1 MVQTKFNRLSSI
13 ELLRILS
20 IVGVIILHYN
30 SLSMEIGSLS
40 LSQKTVIKFSES
52 IFICAVNLFMIIS
65 GYFLVNSF
73 KRNLLKPV
81 ELYFQLVFYAGAG
94 FVFSLL
100 KGTPFSWGAL
110 LGCFVPNNYF
120 VTLYVCVY
128 IFSLFANAIFE
139 RLEGKSLTLFLIAAF
154 GVFSI
159 FAFCLDLY
167 QDLSG
172 NVLSG
177 LNPLGMYGSGKG
189 YTFVNF
195 LLAYCIGG
203 YIRKSGLTVKTPR
216 LVMIAISCVLVT
228 FIGHMYV
235 SEVFLE
241 YLSPFILIEAACL
254 FMLFFRLDF
263 HSGVINSVS
272 KGCFMAFL
280 FHFPFL
286 GHIGI
291 QGVLSTG
298 SALLLFV
305 HQLASASAIF
315 LVCRIIYAV
324 YTVISAPVTKW
335 LSEHCKDITI

>member
-1 MVQTKFNRLSSI
+1 MQTKTDRNSGI
-13 ELLRILS
+13 ELLRIIS
-20 IVGVIILHYN
+20 IIGVIVLHYN
-30 SLSMEIGSLS
+30 NAAIASGELTGSQS
-40 LSQKTVIKFSES
+40 VITGLTES
-52 IFICAVNLFMIIS
+52 IFICSVDLFMMMS
-65 GYFLVNSF
+65 GYFLSVSF
-73 KRNLLKPV
+73 KRDPVKPID
-81 ELYFQLVFYAGAG
+81 LYLQLVFCSGISFIYNVIKSSS
-94 FVFSLL
+94 FTVR
-100 KGTPFSWGAL
+100 AL
-110 LGCFVPNNYF
+110 LTCFIPNNYF
-120 VTLYVCVY
+120 ATLYVCVY
-128 IFSLFANAIFE
+128 ILSLYVNPVFDRLDEKKLRTFIMTDFAI
-139 RLEGKSLTLFLIAAF
+139 
-154 GVFSI
+154 FSI

-216 LVMIAISCVLVT
+216 LVMIAMSCVLVT
-228 FIGHMYV
+228 FFGHMYV

-241 YLSPFILIEAACL
+241 YLSPFIFIEAACL

-272 KGCFMAFL
+272 RGCYMAFL

-291 QGVLSTG
+291 QGVLSAG

-324 YTVISAPVTKW
+324 YAVISAPVTKW